1 MMSPMG
7 EPLTPTEAKKR
18 IRVILDTGTVD
29 LTTHARE
36 ELQKDNLGAGDA
48 LNVLRAG
55 IVEPA
60 ELVGT
65 VWRYRV
71 RTARMYVVVQF
82 RSDVQLLVITGWR
95 LK

>member
-1 MMSPMG
+1 MG
-7 EPLTPTEAKKR
+7 EPLTPIEAKKR
-18 IRVILDTGTVD
+18 IRTILDTGTVD
-29 LTTHARE
+29 FTTHARE
-36 ELQKDNLGAGDA
+36 ELLKDNLGAGDA

-55 IVEPA
+55 VVEPA
-60 ELVGT
+60 ELVGA

-71 RTARMYVVVQF
+71 RTARMYMVVQF

>member
-1 MMSPMG
+1 MG

-18 IRVILDTGTVD
+18 IRAILVTGTVD
-29 LTTHARE
+29 FTTHARE
-36 ELQKDNLGAGDA
+36 ELQKDNLGTGDA

-55 IVEPA
+55 VVEPA

-95 LK
+95 LT